1 MTMVPTSSGNKLL
14 LSKMIGG
21 GDLPTSDVVEL
32 LASHDTLCKKL
43 TCCHI
48 ADKCTS
54 NNDLALLTANLL
66 LRDASDANPAIRCAS
81 ISALA
86 ALPGIE
92 ESAVRALTSALSDQA
107 AMVRRCGA
115 LGCVKLF
122 DHCPDTVVECG
133 LTDALYDGL
142 RDSDPIVIT
151 NCILALDHILQAEGG
166 IVVNKNIAHYLLS
179 RIMQF
184 SECNAVYVLTILL
197 RYSPKSEEELL
208 LLLNTLDELLLSR
221 APAVLVASVKLFL
234 HWTQEH
240 PHLKKDMLE
249 VIQPS
254 VCKILSRNM
263 AETSYLLLEFI
274 GLLGDI
280 RKVFGPH
287 YKYFLVRAKDPGY
300 LKTQKL
306 KVLSHISTEDNVCSL
321 IEEVKPFCSDYQS
334 FRGAVSCVGLL
345 SKVSPAA
352 HSMGLSMLVTLLD
365 APAERVVIAALECL
379 MNIVLSKPSSEKNSS
394 ECAPDPDPSQSS
406 LGNVEAQNPSILE
419 KSFSQLST
427 HIEES
432 ELEPKTSYTAHNQL
446 ELPRDLIE
454 AVIRALSREH
464 VQEAAPSLVLYV
476 LGTLAPHLDTA
487 PDILQ
492 RMSSLSFSLPSIHA
506 DLVTAAAQTFIS
518 RPAQTQLLLGAI
530 LARAFKCGGEAASR
544 AALVYATL
552 QEHPS
557 DAAFLLG
564 ATVRQLSPSNN
575 NEVYREQQLEVTE

>member
-1 MTMVPTSSGNKLL
+1 MVPTSPEKKQL

-21 GDLPTSDVVEL
+21 ADLPTSDVVEL

-48 ADKCTS
+48 ADKCHS

-66 LRDASDANPAIRCAS
+66 LRDASDANPTIRSAS

-92 ESAVRALTSALSDQA
+92 ESAVRVLTSALSDQA

-122 DHCPDTVVECG
+122 DHAPEAILECG

-197 RYSPKSEEELL
+197 RYSPKSEEELI
-208 LLLNTLDELLLSR
+208 LLLNALDELLLSR
-221 APAVLVASVKLFL
+221 APAVLVAVVKLFL
-234 HWTQEH
+234 HWTQDH

-249 VIQPS
+249 MIQPS
-254 VCKILSRNM
+254 VCKILSRNVS
-263 AETSYLLLEFI
+263 ETSYLLLDF
-274 GLLGDI
+274 LSTLGDI
-280 RKVFGPH
+280 NKVFGSH

-306 KVLSHISTEDNVCSL
+306 KVLPLISTENNVCCL
-321 IEEVKPFCSDYQS
+321 MEEVKPFCSDYQS
-334 FRGAVSCVGLL
+334 FRGAVSCMGLL
-345 SKVSPAA
+345 AKVSHAA
-352 HSMGLSMLVTLLD
+352 HKMCLSMLVTLLD

-379 MNIVLSKPSSEKNSS
+379 MNVVLSPSSVENKIS
-394 ECAPDPDPSQSS
+394 ESPPDPALSQSSS
-406 LGNVEAQNPSILE
+406 LGNVEMKNQTTLE
-419 KSFSQLST
+419 ESLSQLSFHT
-427 HIEES
+427 EELK
-432 ELEPKTSYTAHNQL
+432 LEPNAPPMAQNEL
-446 ELPRDLIE
+446 ELPQDLID
-454 AVIRALSREH
+454 AIVRALSQEH

-476 LGTLAPHLDTA
+476 LGTLAPYLDSA

-492 RMSSLSFSLPSIHA
+492 RMSSLAFSPSVHA
-506 DLVTAAAQTFIS
+506 DLVTAAAQIFIS
-518 RPAQTQLLLGAI
+518 RPAQAQLLLAAI
-530 LARAFKCGGEAASR
+530 LARAFKCAGEPASR
-544 AALVYATL
+544 AALIYATL

-564 ATVRQLSPSNN
+564 ATVKQSLLSND
-575 NEVYREQQLEVTE
+575 EECQEQQLEGSD

>member
-1 MTMVPTSSGNKLL
+1 MVPMSPEKKQL

-21 GDLPTSDVVEL
+21 ADLPTSDVVEL

-43 TCCHI
+43 TCFHI
-48 ADKCTS
+48 ADKCSS

-66 LRDASDANPAIRCAS
+66 LRDASDANPIIRSAS

-86 ALPGIE
+86 ALPGVE

-115 LGCVKLF
+115 LGCVRLF
-122 DHCPDTVVECG
+122 DHAPEAVLECG

-142 RDSDPIVIT
+142 RDSDSIAIT
-151 NCILALDHILQAEGG
+151 NCILALDHILEAEGG
-166 IVVNKNIAHYLLS
+166 IVVNKNIAHYLLG

-184 SECNAVYVLTILL
+184 SECNAVYVLTILG
-197 RYSPKSEEELL
+197 RYPPKSEEELI

-221 APAVLVASVKLFL
+221 APAVLVGTVKLFL
-234 HWTQEH
+234 HWTQDH

-254 VCKILSRNM
+254 VCKILSRNIS
-263 AETSYLLLEFI
+263 ETSYLLLEF
-274 GLLGDI
+274 LHTLGDI

-287 YKYFLVRAKDPGY
+287 YKYFLVRAKDPGF

-306 KVLSHISTEDNVCSL
+306 KVLPLISTEDNVCCL

-334 FRGAVSCVGLL
+334 FRSAVSCMGLL
-345 SKVSPAA
+345 ARVNAA
-352 HSMGLSMLVTLLD
+352 ANSMCLSMLVTLLD

-379 MNIVLSKPSSEKNSS
+379 MNIVLSPPAAENDVSENRTEPVPSQPSSE
-394 ECAPDPDPSQSS
+394 
-406 LGNVEAQNPSILE
+406 GNVGSQNQTLLE
-419 KSFSQLST
+419 GLFSQLSVPS
-427 HIEES
+427 EEPRMD
-432 ELEPKTSYTAHNQL
+432 PKTISTSQSQP
-446 ELPRDLIE
+446 ELPHDLIE
-454 AVIRALSREH
+454 AITRALSLET
-464 VQEAAPSLVLYV
+464 VQEAAPSLVLFV
-476 LGTLAPHLDTA
+476 LGTLAPHLDA
-487 PDILQ
+487 SPDILQ
-492 RMSSLSFSLPSIHA
+492 RMSSLSFSPSVHA
-506 DLVTAAAQTFIS
+506 DLVTAAAQIFIS
-518 RPAQTQLLLGAI
+518 RPAQTQLLLAGI
-530 LARAFKCGGEAASR
+530 LARAFKSSDEAASR

-564 ATVRQLSPSNN
+564 AAVRHLAPSNK
-575 NEVYREQQLEVTE
+575 EECKEEHSEGSE

>member
-1 MTMVPTSSGNKLL
+1 MVPTTPEKKQL

-21 GDLPTSDVVEL
+21 ADLPTSDVVEL

-48 ADKCTS
+48 ADKCNS

-66 LRDASDANPAIRCAS
+66 LRDASDANPSIRSAS
-81 ISALA
+81 VSALS

-122 DHCPDTVVECG
+122 DHAPETVLECG

-197 RYSPKSEEELL
+197 RYSPKSEDELI
-208 LLLNTLDELLLSR
+208 LLLNALDELLLSR
-221 APAVLVASVKLFL
+221 APAVLVATVKLFL

-254 VCKILSRNM
+254 VCKILSRNVS
-263 AETSYLLLEFI
+263 ETSYLLLEFL
-274 GLLGDI
+274 GTLGDI

-306 KVLSHISTEDNVCSL
+306 KVLPLISTEGNVCCL

-334 FRGAVSCVGLL
+334 FRSAVSCMGLL
-345 SKVSPAA
+345 ARVSSAA
-352 HSMGLSMLVTLLD
+352 HSMCLSMLVTLLD

-379 MNIVLSKPSSEKNSS
+379 MNVVLSPPSVEKNLNECHPDPVQPPSS
-394 ECAPDPDPSQSS
+394 SQ
-406 LGNVEAQNPSILE
+406 GNVEGQNQTILE
-419 KSFSQLST
+419 ESLSQLLT
-427 HIEES
+427 HSEES
-432 ELEPKTSYTAHNQL
+432 KLDSKTSSSGAENSP
-446 ELPRDLIE
+446 ELPHNLTE
-454 AVIRALSREH
+454 AVVRALSRDN

-476 LGTLAPHLDTA
+476 LGTLAPHLDSA

-492 RMSSLSFSLPSIHA
+492 HMSSLSFSSPAIHA

-518 RPAQTQLLLGAI
+518 RPAQTQLLLAAI
-530 LARAFKCGGEAASR
+530 LAQAFKCSGEAASR

-564 ATVRQLSPSNN
+564 ATVRQLPPNN
-575 NEVYREQQLEVTE
+575 NEEHTEQQLEMSE